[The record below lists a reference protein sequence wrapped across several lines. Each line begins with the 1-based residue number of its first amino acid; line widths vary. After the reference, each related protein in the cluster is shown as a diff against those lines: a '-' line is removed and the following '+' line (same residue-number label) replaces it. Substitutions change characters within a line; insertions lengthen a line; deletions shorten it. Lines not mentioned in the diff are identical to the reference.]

1 VARKSAVLIPVIIAA
16 AAIGALGIAFA
27 PSDIKDKNTAFSKGT
42 VKINDDV
49 ITVDVAQTAA
59 ERQRWLTFRQDMLP
73 LDTAMLIKYDKQDLY
88 EIWTLNIEYNLDLT
102 WFDEN
107 GNAVYLKKDV
117 PPCSNLVETVSCT
130 YKTTALALYVV
141 AASPG
146 FIDEH
151 KITVGSKMTIISA

>member
-1 VARKSAVLIPVIIAA
+1 MARKSAVLIPVIIAA

-27 PSDIKDKNTAFSKGT
+27 PSDIKDKNTNFSKGT

-49 ITVDVAQTAA
+49 ITVEVAETAA
-59 ERQRWLTFRQDMLP
+59 EQQRWMTFRKDMLP

-88 EIWTLNIEYNLDLT
+88 QVWMFNIEHNLDLI

-107 GNAVYLKKDV
+107 GNAVYMKKDV

-130 YKTTALALYVV
+130 YKTTALAMYVV

-146 FIDEH
+146 FIDAH
-151 KITVGSKMTIISA
+151 NITVGSKMTLISV